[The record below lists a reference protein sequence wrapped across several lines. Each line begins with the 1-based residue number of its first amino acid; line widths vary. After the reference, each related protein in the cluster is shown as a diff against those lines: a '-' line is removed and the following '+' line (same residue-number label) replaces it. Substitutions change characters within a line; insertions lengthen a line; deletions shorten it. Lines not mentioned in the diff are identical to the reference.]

1 MATSYVK
8 QATSK
13 LAPAYTQQINA
24 YKSQIP
30 AVQQLYETLNKGL
43 TGQQAAG
50 NQTILENASSRGLLK
65 STIPVYDQSVLGA
78 QIIQQQ
84 GQNAANEQ
92 QALAQINQGIAGIG
106 VDQANA
112 IAQLANALW
121 QQANQTQQFNFTKQ
135 QANRDY
141 ALQQKLGNQQFELA
155 KQKASL

>member
-1 MATSYVK
+1 M
-8 QATSK
+8 
-13 LAPAYTQQINA
+13 
-24 YKSQIP
+24 
-30 AVQQLYETLNKGL
+30 YETLNKGL
-43 TGQQAAG
+43 AGQQATG

-121 QQANQTQQFNFTKQ
+121 QQSNQTQQFNFTKQ